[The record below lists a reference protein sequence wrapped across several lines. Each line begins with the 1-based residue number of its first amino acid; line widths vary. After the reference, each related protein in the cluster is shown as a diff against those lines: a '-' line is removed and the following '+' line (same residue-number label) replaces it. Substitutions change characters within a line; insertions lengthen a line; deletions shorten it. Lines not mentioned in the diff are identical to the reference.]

1 MDNRILDLAL
11 SYLNE
16 EDIPQQK
23 LGLLDKIKQTAND
36 IKAESKQKKEIE
48 KEKNDTYNKIDTFR
62 KELDQ

>member
-16 EDIPQQK
+16 EDISQQK
-23 LGLLDKIKQTAND
+23 LGLLDKIKQTTSD

>member
-16 EDIPQQK
+16 EDISQQK
-23 LGLLDKIKQTAND
+23 LGILDKIKQTTND

>member
-16 EDIPQQK
+16 EDISQQK
-23 LGLLDKIKQTAND
+23 LGILDKIKQTAND

>member
-16 EDIPQQK
+16 EDIYQQK
-23 LGLLDKIKQTAND
+23 LGILDKIKQTTND